1 MPDLDQLQVGDRASM
16 ARTVT
21 EADVVLFAGVTGDA
35 NPVHLNEAWARSTRF
50 GGRIAHGMLTAGY
63 ISAVLGTRLPGP
75 GVIYLEQT
83 LRFRKPVRIGDTI
96 TATVEVADIN
106 REKRRVRLATIC
118 TNEEGVEVLTGEA
131 LVLVPGED
139 S

>member
-1 MPDLDQLQVGDRASM
+1 MPDLDHLQVGDRASM

-35 NPVHLNEAWARSTRF
+35 NPVHLNQAWARSPRF

-63 ISAVLGTRLPGP
+63 ISAVLSTRLPGP
-75 GVIYLEQT
+75 GVIYVEQT

-106 REKRRVRLATIC
+106 REKRRVRLATVC

-131 LVLVPGED
+131 LVLVPGD
-139 S
+139 DP

>member
-1 MPDLDQLQVGDRASM
+1 MPDLDDLQVGDRATM

-63 ISAVLGTRLPGP
+63 ISAVLGTQLPGP
-75 GVIYLEQT
+75 GVIYMEQT
-83 LRFRKPVRIGDTI
+83 LRFRKPVRIGETI
-96 TATVEVADIN
+96 TAAVEVADIN
-106 REKRRVRLATIC
+106 REKRRVRLTTVC

-131 LVLVPGED
+131 LVLVPED
-139 S
+139 P